1 MIVIS
6 DGDVGRNQIMK
17 GQNLPL
23 GADLLTDQLYG
34 NEQFLRN
41 CLDWLLDDSNL
52 IELRNR
58 NIESRLLDRRRIDE
72 EKTNWQWFNLLTP
85 LAILG
90 LLGGIFFWLRKKK
103 FGQ

>member
-1 MIVIS
+1 MILI
-6 DGDVGRNQIMK
+6 
-17 GQNLPL
+17 
-23 GADLLTDQLYG
+23 
-34 NEQFLRN
+34 
-41 CLDWLLDDSNL
+41 L

-103 FGQ
+103 FGRVRQITQIFTAFFHTKSQRFLRNARRVFFYNN